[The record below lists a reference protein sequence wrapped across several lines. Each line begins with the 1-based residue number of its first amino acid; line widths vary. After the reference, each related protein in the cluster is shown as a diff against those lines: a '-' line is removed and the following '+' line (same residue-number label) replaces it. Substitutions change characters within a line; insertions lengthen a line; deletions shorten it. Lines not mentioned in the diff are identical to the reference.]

1 MSEREKINPGETRL
15 PEIVPI
21 FPLSGVLLLPRG
33 RLPLNVFEPRYLN
46 MTRDALADPDP
57 YIGIV
62 QPRRPERQHPDDRP
76 AVYGT
81 GCLGRITAHREIE
94 GGQLLVS
101 LAGVSRFDIVRELP
115 EHRLYRRAAVDYRPY
130 RADLRTEATGAIDR
144 DRLLATLKGYF
155 PAQGLAAD
163 WDAINDSSDEYL
175 VTGLSMVCPFT
186 PREKQALLESPD
198 MRERC
203 RVIIALMEMS
213 MLGEQGEG
221 ARH

>member
-1 MSEREKINPGETRL
+1 MNQGETKL

-33 RLPLNVFEPRYLN
+33 RLPLNMFEPRYLN
-46 MTRDALADPDP
+46 MTRDALATPDP

-62 QPRRPERQHPDDRP
+62 QPRRPERRHPDDRP
-76 AVYGT
+76 PIYHT
-81 GCLGRITAHREIE
+81 GCLGRITAHREI
-94 GGQLLVS
+94 GDGRLLLS
-101 LAGVSRFDIVRELP
+101 LAGVCRFNVVRELP
-115 EHRLYRRAAVDYRPY
+115 LRRLYRRAAVDYRPY
-130 RADLRTEATGAIDR
+130 LADLRAEAADAIDR
-144 DRLLATLKGYF
+144 DRLLAALKGYF
-155 PAQGLAAD
+155 PARGLAAD

-186 PREKQALLESPD
+186 PGEKQALLESPD

-203 RVIIALMEMS
+203 RVMIALMEMS
-213 MLGEQGEG
+213 MLGEPGDD

>member
-1 MSEREKINPGETRL
+1 MSEREKTNQGETRL

-33 RLPLNVFEPRYLN
+33 RLPLNMFEPRYLN
-46 MTRDALADPDP
+46 MTRDALANPDP

-62 QPRRPERQHPDDRP
+62 QPRQPERQRPDDRP
-76 AVYGT
+76 PVYGT
-81 GCLGRITAHREIE
+81 GCLGRITAHREI
-94 GGQLLVS
+94 GDGRLLLS

-130 RADLRTEATGAIDR
+130 LADLQAEADEAIDR
-144 DRLLATLKGYF
+144 ERLLTALRGYF
-155 PAQGLAAD
+155 PALGLAAD

-186 PREKQALLESPD
+186 PGEKQALLESPD

-203 RVIIALMEMS
+203 RVMIALMEMS
-213 MLGEQGEG
+213 ILGEQGDG